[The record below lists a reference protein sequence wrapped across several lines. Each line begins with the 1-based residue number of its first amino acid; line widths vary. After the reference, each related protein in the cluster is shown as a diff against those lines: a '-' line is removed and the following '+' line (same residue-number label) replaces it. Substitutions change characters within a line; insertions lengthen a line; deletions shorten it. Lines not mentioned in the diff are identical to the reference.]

1 MGTGHCT
8 AYRFGSFVLDLERG
22 ALLAAAGEE
31 LPLRPKSFDLLR
43 FLVEHAG
50 RLKSQ
55 EAIMEALWPNVF
67 VTENSVAQCVRE
79 IRYALGPDGCRML
92 RTVPRRG
99 YLFMSEVVAAPV
111 AIEVV
116 TLSYGRREASMAPAN
131 SNWRGG
137 FAPGAR
143 PTGAVAR
150 ASLGQYGAH

>member
-1 MGTGHCT
+1 MGSGHCT
-8 AYRFGSFVLDLERG
+8 SYRFGFFVLDLERG
-22 ALLAAAGEE
+22 ALLAADGKE

-50 RLKSQ
+50 RLESQ
-55 EAIMEALWPNVF
+55 EAIMEALWPDVF

-79 IRYALGPDGCRML
+79 IRSALGPDGCRML

-99 YLFMSEVVAAPV
+99 YLFMSEVVAAPA
-111 AIEVV
+111 AIAIV
-116 TLSYGRREASMAPAN
+116 TLSYGRREAIMAPAN

-143 PTGAVAR
+143 ETPAAGRT
-150 ASLGQYGAH
+150 SFGQYGAH